1 MSLRRQVGGVV
12 QAKYRM
18 SATMRNWLPLL
29 QCSVTDLESRLR
41 TEAEANPFLQIT
53 PNQEISYDEHDP
65 ESGDRIED
73 EDFLDM
79 DDNYYKKEERKH
91 SLSDVIE
98 ATTLYQKSLYDA
110 LFEQV
115 TDHLF
120 PTPQSKAVAFALI
133 NAIGDEG
140 FFEGDIEQIA
150 AQNGVRA
157 EFAEKVRRR
166 FEHFMPSGVGAKD
179 IGECFVWQL
188 REYDL
193 DEKLYQLTKTLIYN
207 RDNLSAFCK
216 EEGFGEAIAI
226 FRRLRNPPAIEFLE
240 DSAQIIPDIFVFKNG
255 DELEVELNDPYY
267 PKLTIE
273 TTANAKKDDFV
284 RAKLKEARDLI
295 DAVSMRRKTLK
306 KIGLMIVDR
315 QYDFFKSG
323 ADIAPMKLADI
334 SEDLR
339 RNCSTISRAIS
350 GKYLACDRGVFALK
364 SFFSIAIDDAN
375 ETSTRAIKDYLI
387 KLIKEEPRQKP
398 LSDQKLLRLIE
409 AKFSVK
415 MVRRTITKYREQLD
429 VGASGER
436 KRLYLI
442 SERR

>member
-1 MSLRRQVGGVV
+1 
-12 QAKYRM
+12 
-18 SATMRNWLPLL
+18 MRNWLPLL

-41 TEAEANPFLQIT
+41 TEAEANPFLQIA

-65 ESGDRIED
+65 DNDDRIED
-73 EDFLDM
+73 EDFLDS

-91 SLSDVIE
+91 SLSEVIE

-120 PTPQSKAVAFALI
+120 PTPQSKAIALSI
-133 NAIGDEG
+133 IDAIDEEG
-140 FFEGDIEQIA
+140 FFEGDIESIA
-150 AQNGVRA
+150 KKNRVSA
-157 EFAEKVRRR
+157 EFAEKIRLR
-166 FEHFMPSGVGAKD
+166 FEQFSPSGVGAKD
-179 IGECFVWQL
+179 ISECFVWQL

-193 DEKLYQLTKTLIYN
+193 DDKIYQLTKTLIYN
-207 RDNLSAFCK
+207 RNNLAAFCK
-216 EEGFGEAIAI
+216 EEGFSEALTL
-226 FRRLRNPPAIEFLE
+226 FKRLRNPPAIEFLE
-240 DSAQIIPDIFVFKNG
+240 DSAQVIPDIFVFTNG

-267 PKLTIE
+267 PKLIIE
-273 TTANAKKDDFV
+273 TPNGDKKEEFV

-295 DAVSMRRKTLK
+295 DAVDMRRKTLK

-334 SEDLR
+334 SEDLG

-375 ETSTRAIKDYLI
+375 ETSTRAIKDYLT
-387 KLIKEEPRQKP
+387 KLIKDEPRQKP

-409 AKFSVK
+409 SKFAVK
-415 MVRRTITKYREQLD
+415 MVRRTITKYREQL
-429 VGASGER
+429 AIATSGER

-442 SERR
+442 NERR